1 MIKSLTSL
9 RFFFAFFVFVSH
21 CRFLQH
27 EAFYNQ
33 YLAEGHVGVSFFFML
48 SGFILSKTYKD
59 KFLNNNISLKK
70 FYILRFARIYPLY
83 LFTLLLTIPD
93 KIELTKTGILQLI
106 MNICMLQSYIPF
118 SNWYFSFNLPSWS
131 LSDEMLFYLI
141 FPFFV
146 VLSNRKLLI
155 SFFSLLGTFALLFV
169 LIKSDALIG
178 ITHINTAAAKIY
190 ESATYNSLHW
200 IYYINPIVRTLDFIF
215 GIVLF
220 NIFSKKQ
227 LGSYKYMD
235 VIAVSLFSIFFSFHL
250 SIMKELTYSI
260 YYWIPVAL
268 MIYSFS
274 LENGPVSKLLS
285 NKVLIYLGEI
295 SFGFYLFH
303 WISIKYTYILIHTYY
318 PQTNLYLIGVFS
330 FITTLIPAMLSYQFI
345 EMPIVKKVRNAT
357 K

>member
-1 MIKSLTSL
+1 
-9 RFFFAFFVFVSH
+9 
-21 CRFLQH
+21 
-27 EAFYNQ
+27 
-33 YLAEGHVGVSFFFML
+33 
-48 SGFILSKTYKD
+48 
-59 KFLNNNISLKK
+59 
-70 FYILRFARIYPLY
+70 
-83 LFTLLLTIPD
+83 
-93 KIELTKTGILQLI
+93 
-106 MNICMLQSYIPF
+106 MLQSYIPF

-178 ITHINTAAAKIY
+178 ITHISTAAAKIY
-190 ESATYNSLHW
+190 ESATNNYLHW
-200 IYYINPIVRTLDFIF
+200 TYYINPLVRTVDFIF

-220 NIFSKKQ
+220 NIFSKKL
-227 LGSYKYMD
+227 LGSFKYLD
-235 VIAVSLFSIFFSFHL
+235 VIAVTLFIIFFSFHL
-250 SIMKELTYSI
+250 AVMKELTYSI

-268 MIYSFS
+268 IIYSFS

-285 NKVLIYLGEI
+285 NKLLIYLGEV

-303 WISIKYTYILIHTYY
+303 WICIKYTYILIHTYY